1 MRHFIRSLA
10 SDNLPCSAELLL
22 QQSGRLHS
30 LLTCVCWLGRRWAK
44 TERGSTGARAPSL
57 PPGGAPREPAP
68 AACTLH
74 TILISI
80 VSHFTFVLGVKLAL
94 QALQVSKSFLNQVN
108 LPFFPLISTIIP
120 MKWSTAVWWGFSLQ
134 EILFPYFVIRSKA
147 GFPFLISKRGLV
159 SLFSLYHLLEILL
172 PFIICCES
180 CFSLFPL
187 LICRRSCFLV

>member
-108 LPFFPLISTIIP
+108 LPFWSQLSFP
-120 MKWSTAVWWGFSLQ
+120 WHEALQ
-134 EILFPYFVIRSKA
+134 CGE
-147 GFPFLISKRGLV
+147 V
-159 SLFSLYHLLEILL
+159 S
-172 PFIICCES
+172 P
-180 CFSLFPL
+180 
-187 LICRRSCFLV
+187 CRRSCFPIFLFTGKLVSLYWFAGEVLFPFFLFIICWRSCFPLLFAAKLVSLCFLY